1 MSDSRPKITIYTDGG
16 CQPNPGAGGW
26 AALLMSPD
34 GHTSEL
40 SGGMRQTTNN
50 QMELTAA
57 ISALEA
63 LNVASD
69 VTLYTDSEY
78 LKNGITK
85 WMKGWKSNGWMTK
98 GSDYGKPSPVK
109 NKELWERLD
118 SAIQR
123 HKITW
128 KWVKAHAGHEH
139 NERVDQL
146 ATAARIAV
154 LNGTMAETLTAPSTP
169 PKQENLL

>member
-1 MSDSRPKITIYTDGG
+1 MSDSRPKVTIYTDGG

-26 AALLMSPD
+26 AALLMSGD
-34 GHTSEL
+34 DTREL
-40 SGGMRQTTNN
+40 SGGLRKTTNN
-50 QMELTAA
+50 QMELLAA

-63 LNVASD
+63 LKVTSE

-78 LKNGITK
+78 LKKGISE
-85 WMKGWKSNGWMTK
+85 WMKGWKRNGWMTA
-98 GSDYGKPSPVK
+98 SREPVK
-109 NKELWERLD
+109 NRDLWERLD
-118 SAIQR
+118 IAIQR

-128 KWVKAHAGHEH
+128 KWVKGHAGHEH

-154 LNGTMAETLTAPSTP
+154 VNGTMPETPTTPTLP
-169 PKQENLL
+169 PKQGQLL

>member
-1 MSDSRPKITIYTDGG
+1 MSDSRPKVTIYTDGG

-26 AALLMSPD
+26 AALLMID
-34 GHTSEL
+34 GHAREL

-63 LNVASD
+63 LKTPCEVA
-69 VTLYTDSEY
+69 LYTDSEY
-78 LKNGITK
+78 LKKGVTE
-85 WMKGWKSNGWMTK
+85 WMAGWKRNGWKTA
-98 GSDYGKPSPVK
+98 SRAPVK

-118 SAIQR
+118 AALQR

-154 LNGTMAETLTAPSTP
+154 LDGSMAETPAAPPTP
-169 PKQENLL
+169 PKQDSLL

>member
-63 LNVASD
+63 LKVASD

-78 LKNGITK
+78 LKKGVTE
-85 WMKGWKSNGWMTK
+85 WMAGWKRNGWKTANRA
-98 GSDYGKPSPVK
+98 PVK

-118 SAIQR
+118 AALQR

-146 ATAARIAV
+146 ATAARLAV

>member
-1 MSDSRPKITIYTDGG
+1 MSDPRPQVTIYTDGG

-26 AALLMSPD
+26 AALLMSED
-34 GHTSEL
+34 NTREL

-63 LNVASD
+63 LKLPSD

-78 LKNGITK
+78 LKKGVTEWI
-85 WMKGWKSNGWMTK
+85 KGWKRNGWQTA
-98 GSDYGKPSPVK
+98 SRSPVK
-109 NKELWERLD
+109 NKALWERLD
-118 SAIQR
+118 ATIQR

-128 KWVKAHAGHEH
+128 KWVKGHAGHEH

-154 LNGTMAETLTAPSTP
+154 LNGTMDETSATSPIPS
-169 PKQENLL
+169 KQQTLL